1 MTDADIIKITRK
13 IDRLNSKITDLVFEL
28 EETLAAEGESTE
40 MVDALRQNFFDNPA
54 MATHVVSRALKG
66 KWHCVNDK
74 RGVVRGLDT
83 SA

>member
-1 MTDADIIKITRK
+1 MTDSEILKITRK
-13 IDRLNSKITDLVFEL
+13 IDRLNCKITDLVIEL
-28 EETLAAEGESTE
+28 EEKLLSQGESTE
-40 MVDALRQNFFDNPA
+40 MVDALRQNYFDNPA
-54 MATHVVSRALKG
+54 LATHAISHALKG